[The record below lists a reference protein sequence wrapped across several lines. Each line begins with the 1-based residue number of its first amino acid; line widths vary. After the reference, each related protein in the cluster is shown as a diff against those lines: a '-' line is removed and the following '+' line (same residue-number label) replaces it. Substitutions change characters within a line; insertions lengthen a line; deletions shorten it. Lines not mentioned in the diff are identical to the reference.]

1 MASRG
6 CSAGAAQPAIAQ
18 IHLGPGRTRRLIRL
32 PQLFA
37 ERCGPSCRY
46 TAGKRNGETMT
57 SKAVVLL
64 SGGMDSCV
72 TAAIAG
78 EQHGAERL
86 ALVHASYGQRTEQ
99 RERRAF
105 DDIAEFYW
113 LRERLAGRL
122 SPFTRL
128 GGSAPTECP
137 IA

>member
-6 CSAGAAQPAIAQ
+6 CSAGAAQTAIAQ
-18 IHLGPGRTRRLIRL
+18 IHLGPGRARRLIRL

-72 TAAIAG
+72 TAAIAA

-86 ALVHASYGQRTEQ
+86 ARVPAFHGTANQ
-99 RERRAF
+99 RRARRRF
-105 DDIAEFYW
+105 F
-113 LRERLAGRL
+113 
-122 SPFTRL
+122 
-128 GGSAPTECP
+128 
-137 IA
+137 